1 MISIWLPEENGIDTI
16 AEKSKGGID
25 IVTRNQMIV
34 TDEDGYKKLIDELRD
49 FKKYIKGRTYHI
61 LERRCYEP
69 NFVLTPEGAK
79 EYTEVPYG
87 PSNNYEKDEWE
98 VQTFINPRSLVYQV
112 LTGDTTL
119 ESKIGGRIRR
129 GELAVLFDSIFGCEN
144 NADLTARLASLNQIA
159 ASLEHSGL
167 SGNEIKPMFKE
178 MQQNFGFFATEAL
191 NYIDFVKI
199 CEYSR
204 RELSQKANELEKEY
218 ENLDY
223 RPRSREE
230 RIRRDER
237 REKVESDLR
246 VTQGLLWNSYSAE
259 ENQKVLTLARR
270 INNLTRR

>member
-1 MISIWLPEENGIDTI
+1 MISIWLPGENGIDAVTG
-16 AEKSKGGID
+16 EPKGGID

-34 TDEDGYKKLIDELRD
+34 TDEDGYQKLIEELRD
-49 FKKYIKGRTYHI
+49 FKKYIKGNTYHI
-61 LERRCYEP
+61 LERRYHEP
-69 NFVLTPEGAK
+69 DFELIPEGAK
-79 EYTEVPYG
+79 KYTEVPYG
-87 PSNNYEKDEWE
+87 ASNNYEKDEWK

-112 LTGDTTL
+112 ITGDTSL
-119 ESKIGGRIRR
+119 DSKIGGRVRR
-129 GELAVLFDSIFGCEN
+129 GELAVLFDSIFGDEN
-144 NADLTARLASLNQIA
+144 NTNLTARLASLNQIA

-167 SGNEIKPMFKE
+167 SGDEIKPIFNE

-191 NYIDFVKI
+191 NYVDFVKI

-204 RELSQKANELEKEY
+204 RELSQKADELEKEY
-218 ENLDY
+218 ESLDY

-237 REKVESDLR
+237 REEVVSDLR

-259 ENQKVLTLARR
+259 DNQKVLTLARR